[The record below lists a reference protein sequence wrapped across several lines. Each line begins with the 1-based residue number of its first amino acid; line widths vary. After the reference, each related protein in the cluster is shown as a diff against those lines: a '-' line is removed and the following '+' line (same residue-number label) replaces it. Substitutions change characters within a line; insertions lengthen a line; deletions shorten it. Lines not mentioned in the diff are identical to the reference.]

1 MRSLLA
7 CLVAIMIV
15 GAVVASGASAERP
28 EYGRCLQRA
37 GGKWKDGGCK
47 TPSKPG
53 EEKFEWYPG
62 FSGERPIVRRKF
74 TVTSSPGTLAQ
85 LGTAVVKFTC
95 SSLQYSGEYTGAKA
109 VSTSGWKLTG
119 CESSG
124 LPCSSEG
131 GPPGEIV
138 TVPLEGMLGVTT
150 AGMLEGKRVFAKDKL
165 GDELFPVGG
174 GAEAEKREWAGFKC
188 AGLDEKLRGHHID
201 PVIANAMRLSETIKS
216 VSTEGKQKP
225 EKFVEP
231 LTGPL
236 ILELSQ
242 AGGPFEPFGMTVT
255 TVRTNEEKIEVSSV
269 N

>member
-1 MRSLLA
+1 
-7 CLVAIMIV
+7 MIV
-15 GAVVASGASAERP
+15 GAAVASAASAERP
-28 EYGRCLQRA
+28 EYGRCLPRA

-47 TPSKPG
+47 TPAKPG
-53 EEKFEWYPG
+53 EEKFEWYAG
-62 FSGERPIVRRKF
+62 FSGERPIAKRSF
-74 TVTSSPGTLAQ
+74 TVTSSSGTLVQ

-95 SSLQYSGEYTGAKA
+95 KSLQYSGEYTAAKTVA
-109 VSTSGWKLTG
+109 TSSWRLTG

-131 GPPGEIV
+131 SPPGEIV
-138 TVPLEGMLGVTT
+138 TVALEGALGVTA

-174 GAEAEKREWAGFKC
+174 GAEAEKREWAGFRC
-188 AGLDEKLRGHHID
+188 AGVDEKLRGHHID
-201 PVIANAMRLSETIKS
+201 PVLANAMRLSETIKS
-216 VSTEGKQKP
+216 VSMEGKQKP

-242 AGGPFEPFGMTVT
+242 AGGPFEPLGITST